1 MYELSKRTSNFSDS
15 VIRRMTRIANKYDAV
30 NLSQGFPDF
39 APPKEITDRLAEVA
53 KMGPH
58 QYAITWGAQNFREAL
73 ARKHEHFSGMKV
85 DPDSEIVVTK
95 R

>member
-39 APPKEITDRLAEVA
+39 APPKEITDRLAGKNGA
-53 KMGPH
+53 TSICNYMGC
-58 QYAITWGAQNFREAL
+58 T
-73 ARKHEHFSGMKV
+73 KFS
-85 DPDSEIVVTK
+85 
-95 R
+95 

>member
-39 APPKEITDRLAEVA
+39 APPKESTPAMQRILRSAPCSKRCIIT
-53 KMGPH
+53 
-58 QYAITWGAQNFREAL
+58 
-73 ARKHEHFSGMKV
+73 
-85 DPDSEIVVTK
+85 
-95 R
+95 